1 MDSDQTTTAWVPSKT
16 VDGEWHL
23 AKVVAQGEDGQVTLE
38 TLDTK
43 ETHTQPSD
51 VSGRRR
57 LLRGEPRA
65 RPECM
70 LRADGVLLYR

>member
-51 VSGRRR
+51 VSGRR
-57 LLRGEPRA
+57 LL
-65 RPECM
+65 
-70 LRADGVLLYR
+70 